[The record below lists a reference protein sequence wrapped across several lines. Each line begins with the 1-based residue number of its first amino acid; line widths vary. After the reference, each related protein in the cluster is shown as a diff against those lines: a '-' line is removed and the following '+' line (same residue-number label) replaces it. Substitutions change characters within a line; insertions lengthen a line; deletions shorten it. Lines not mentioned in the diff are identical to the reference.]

1 MEPVTV
7 GYISVGVLIL
17 FLFSGMH
24 IGVVMGLIGFFGMVY
39 LSGWGA
45 GLGALK
51 TVPWATYFTSYDF
64 SVIPLFILM
73 GEFCF
78 HGDISGD
85 LYTAAHKIL
94 GGLKGGLAMA
104 TIGACAAFAAVSGS
118 SMATAATM
126 STVALPEMRK
136 HNYNMSLATGTL
148 AAGGTIGIL
157 IPPSVILVVY
167 GMITQTSI
175 GKLFLAG
182 FIPGILQA
190 LLFVGVIAFLCWRHP
205 DWGPAGDRSSLLEKI
220 KSLKG
225 TWIVLCLFLLVIG
238 GIYFGLFSPTEGAA
252 VGAAGAFLFALIRRK
267 LGWKQFTSSLIET
280 VRTTGMIFFIM
291 VGAMMLGYFFAVTRL
306 PSEIATLISGLAINK
321 YIIWAG
327 IIVLYLFLGCI
338 MDSLAMVLLTVPIL
352 FPLMCGPSGLGFNE
366 VWFGIMIVIVV
377 EMGMITPPVG
387 MNVFVIKGMA
397 QDVPA
402 YSIFKGILPFLYTD
416 VVEIV
421 FLTAFPIIVLWLP
434 SVLK

>member
-7 GYISVGVLIL
+7 GYISVGILVLL
-17 FLFSGMH
+17 LFSGLH

-39 LSGWGA
+39 LSGWTA

-64 SVIPLFILM
+64 SVIPLFVLM

-85 LYTAAHKIL
+85 LYSAAHKFL

-136 HNYNMSLATGTL
+136 HNYDMGLATGTL

-157 IPPSVILVVY
+157 IPPSVIMVVY

-190 LLFVGVIAFLCWRHP
+190 LMFIAVIGFLCWRNP
-205 DWGPAGDRSSLLEKI
+205 ILAPTGEKSSWMEKI
-220 KSLKG
+220 ISLKG
-225 TWIVLCLFLLVIG
+225 TWIVLLLFILVIG
-238 GIYFGLFSPTEGAA
+238 GIYTGWFSPTEGAA
-252 VGAAGAFLFALIRRK
+252 AGAFGAFLFALARRK
-267 LGWKQFTSSLIET
+267 LPWKQFVGSLMET
-280 VRTTGMIFFIM
+280 VRTTGMIFFIL
-291 VGAMMLGYFFAVTRL
+291 VGAMLLGYFFAVTRL
-306 PSEIATLISGLAINK
+306 PHEISVVVSGLAINR
-321 YIIWAG
+321 YVIWAG
-327 IIVLYLFLGCI
+327 IVVLYLFLGCI

-352 FPLMCGPSGLGFNE
+352 FPLMCGPGGLGFDP

-397 QDVPA
+397 QEVPT
-402 YSIFKGILPFLYTD
+402 YTIFKGILPFLYMD
-416 VVEIV
+416 LVEV
-421 FLTAFPIIVLWLP
+421 ALLTALPVIVLWLP
-434 SVLK
+434 TVLS